1 MEFGLSEE
9 QRLFDEAVRG
19 FLADRVPMEERR
31 RLAEG
36 EGFDAGLWD
45 GLVELGLTGMLVPE
59 RFGGSG
65 LGVFDAALAAE
76 ALGAAAAPVPFAGPA
91 VMAPLAILAA
101 GDAGQQAR
109 WLPRIAS
116 GEVRVAVAFAGLSGT
131 AGAGTVRIAD
141 ASIDGE
147 LRGVMDAAGATHL
160 IVMAGDGGMALVAAD
175 AAGVAVE
182 VRRSLDRTRA
192 LGHVTLT
199 GAAGEPLAAANDPLA
214 AARRVLDAGRI
225 MLAADTL
232 GACQHM
238 VDEAVA
244 YALQRV
250 QFGRVIASFQGVKH
264 TCADMVTMLEPA
276 RSLVWYAAYA
286 QDAVPDEARMAA
298 CHAKAHLGEVG
309 RDVSRHATE
318 VHGGMGFTDLL
329 GLHYWFKRVA
339 FDRQLLGSPERCR
352 EEAAAA
358 QGWIA
363 A

>member
-31 RLAEG
+31 RLAAG
-36 EGFDAGLWD
+36 DGFDPALWNGLA
-45 GLVELGLTGMLVPE
+45 ELGLPGMVVPE
-59 RFGGSG
+59 QFGGSG

-91 VMAPLAILAA
+91 VMAPLAIHAA
-101 GDAGQQAR
+101 GDAAQQSR
-109 WLPRIAS
+109 WLPMIATGEIRI
-116 GEVRVAVAFAGLSGT
+116 AVAFAALAGT
-131 AGAGTVRIAD
+131 AGAGDLRLDGGRLQGTV
-141 ASIDGE
+141 
-147 LRGVMDAAGATHL
+147 RGVMDVAGATHVL
-160 IVMAGDGGMALVAAD
+160 TVLGDGGMAVAAVD
-175 AAGVAVE
+175 APGVE
-182 VRRSLDRTRA
+182 ISLRRSLDRTRA
-192 LGHVTLT
+192 LADIAFGGTE
-199 GAAGEPLAAANDPLA
+199 AEPLSAANDPLA
-214 AARRVLDAGRI
+214 AARRVLDAGRV

-250 QFGRVIASFQGVKH
+250 QFGRIIASFQSVKH

-298 CHAKAHLGEVG
+298 CHAKAHLCEVG

-352 EEAAAA
+352 DEAAAA

>member
-31 RLAEG
+31 RLAAG
-36 EGFDAGLWD
+36 DGFDSALW
-45 GLVELGLTGMLVPE
+45 GELVELGLTGVLVPE

-65 LGVFDAALAAE
+65 LGVFDAALVAE
-76 ALGAAAAPVPFAGPA
+76 ALGGAAAPVPFAGPA
-91 VMAPLAILAA
+91 VMAPSAILAA
-101 GDAGQQAR
+101 GDATQQAR
-109 WLPRIAS
+109 WLPSIS
-116 GEVRVAVAFAGLSGT
+116 TGEVRIAVAFGGLSGT
-131 AGAGTVRIAD
+131 AGAGQVRL
-141 ASIDGE
+141 DGGSLSGE
-147 LRGVMDAAGATHL
+147 MRGAMDVAGATHL
-160 IVMAGDGGMALVAAD
+160 LTVAADGGMAIVAAD
-175 AAGVAVE
+175 GPGVAVTL
-182 VRRSLDRTRA
+182 RRSLDRTRA
-192 LGHVTLT
+192 LADIAFT
-199 GAAGEPLAAANDPLA
+199 GAAAEPLTAANDALA
-214 AARRVLDAGRI
+214 AARRVLDAGRV

-244 YALQRV
+244 YALQRT
-250 QFGRVIASFQGVKH
+250 QFGRTIASFQGVKH

-352 EEAAAA
+352 AEAAAA

>member
-1 MEFGLSEE
+1 
-9 QRLFDEAVRG
+9 
-19 FLADRVPMEERR
+19 
-31 RLAEG
+31 
-36 EGFDAGLWD
+36 
-45 GLVELGLTGMLVPE
+45 
-59 RFGGSG
+59 
-65 LGVFDAALAAE
+65 
-76 ALGAAAAPVPFAGPA
+76 
-91 VMAPLAILAA
+91 
-101 GDAGQQAR
+101 
-109 WLPRIAS
+109 
-116 GEVRVAVAFAGLSGT
+116 
-131 AGAGTVRIAD
+131 
-141 ASIDGE
+141 
-147 LRGVMDAAGATHL
+147 MDAAGATHL

>member
-36 EGFDAGLWD
+36 EGFDPSLWN
-45 GLVELGLTGMLVPE
+45 GLVELGLTGVLVPE

-65 LGVFDAALAAE
+65 LGVFDAALVAE
-76 ALGAAAAPVPFAGPA
+76 ALGAAAAPAPFAGPA
-91 VMAPLAILAA
+91 VMAPLALLAA
-101 GDAGQQAR
+101 GDAAQQGR
-109 WLPRIAS
+109 WLPAIAAGDMRI
-116 GEVRVAVAFAGLSGT
+116 AVAFAGLAGT
-131 AGAGTVRIAD
+131 AGAGDLRLDGPRLHGTV
-141 ASIDGE
+141 
-147 LRGVMDAAGATHL
+147 RGVMDAAGASHILT
-160 IVMAGDGGMALVAAD
+160 VADDGRMALLPVSS
-175 AAGVAVE
+175 AGVE
-182 VRRSLDRTRA
+182 VSMRRSLDRTRA
-192 LGHVTLT
+192 LADVAFA
-199 GAAGEPLAAANDPLA
+199 GAEAEPLQAANDPLA
-214 AARRVLDAGRI
+214 AARRVLDAGRV

-264 TCADMVTMLEPA
+264 TCADMVTTLEPA

-339 FDRQLLGSPERCR
+339 FDRQVLGSPERCR